1 MKLVERRYND
11 VITDFSCHER
21 ETRETREII
30 RGTRE
35 TSSRETRE
43 KRVPHNSLVKP
54 PREKKTHVSMQHKAI
69 YSHVD

>member
-1 MKLVERRYND
+1 MKLVKLVERRYND

-30 RGTRE
+30 RESRG

-43 KRVPHNSLVKP
+43 KRVSENSLVKSSWNP
-54 PREKKTHVSMQHKAI
+54 TEIHV
-69 YSHVD
+69 VF